1 MLFPS
6 SVLFFIFCFCF
17 FFRSKR
23 VLSHSSSLLLLLSF
37 NNPTCNEDVRLNCNR
52 QYFLC
57 LFWSKFCASSKGERF
72 SPFWCLFPRDFSF
85 FFFCFSDSTS
95 LFSPMT
101 RKEAKDRNESF
112 FSFFQR
118 ALEQARVSLL
128 FWEFLFFER
137 RSDARDSLL
146 WGGKRTRTRSR
157 SREPSFGERWIR
169 FIIHANWKCAKRT
182 LSRFFSESFEKKE
195 KGARSLEISARARAL
210 SRRTRRSARG
220 KNGRNLSRTFTCT
233 RSCAFYSREFF
244 FLSSCVCFVCARLVL
259 TTFFLLS
266 RFQNEDIFRFSFCF
280 LGAKLRK
287 RGKWERK
294 RRHEVRKE
302 RGYFFL
308 FFGGKDLSVVL
319 PKRTQTWIITFF
331 VKVGGEGVQLAFAAF
346 YFVQRR

>member
-1 MLFPS
+1 M
-6 SVLFFIFCFCF
+6 
-17 FFRSKR
+17 
-23 VLSHSSSLLLLLSF
+23 SF
-37 NNPTCNEDVRLNCNR
+37 WIVIS

-57 LFWSKFCASSKGERF
+57 FFLVQILCFKRRA
-72 SPFWCLFPRDFSF
+72 LFPLLVSF
-85 FFFCFSDSTS
+85 PARFLVFFFCFSDS
-95 LFSPMT
+95 
-101 RKEAKDRNESF
+101 EAKDRNES

-118 ALEQARVSLL
+118 ALEQEALWVSLL
-128 FWEFLFFER
+128 FCVSLFWAQIWCARFSFTRREADADAFSFARTFLWSEMNSLYNR
-137 RSDARDSLL
+137 RELEMRKTNSL
-146 WGGKRTRTRSR
+146 S
-157 SREPSFGERWIR
+157 
-169 FIIHANWKCAKRT
+169 
-182 LSRFFSESFEKKE
+182 FFSESLEKKE

-244 FLSSCVCFVCARLVL
+244 FLSSCVRFVLRALG
-259 TTFFLLS
+259 FDDILLS

>member
-1 MLFPS
+1 MS
-6 SVLFFIFCFCF
+6 
-17 FFRSKR
+17 
-23 VLSHSSSLLLLLSF
+23 
-37 NNPTCNEDVRLNCNR
+37 LNCNR

-57 LFWSKFCASSKGERF
+57 LFWSKFCASKGERF

-85 FFFCFSDSTS
+85 FFFFVLLSDS
-95 LFSPMT
+95 
-101 RKEAKDRNESF
+101 EAKDRNES

-128 FWEFLFFER
+128 FWVSLFWAQIWCARFSFTRREADADAFSFARTFLWR
-137 RSDARDSLL
+137 AMNSLY
-146 WGGKRTRTRSR
+146 TY
-157 SREPSFGERWIR
+157 
-169 FIIHANWKCAKRT
+169 ANWKCAKRT
-182 LSRFFSESFEKKE
+182 LLSFFSESFEKKE

-280 LGAKLRK
+280 
-287 RGKWERK
+287 
-294 RRHEVRKE
+294 
-302 RGYFFL
+302 
-308 FFGGKDLSVVL
+308 
-319 PKRTQTWIITFF
+319 
-331 VKVGGEGVQLAFAAF
+331 
-346 YFVQRR
+346 

>member
-1 MLFPS
+1 MIL
-6 SVLFFIFCFCF
+6 
-17 FFRSKR
+17 
-23 VLSHSSSLLLLLSF
+23 
-37 NNPTCNEDVRLNCNR
+37 
-52 QYFLC
+52 
-57 LFWSKFCASSKGERF
+57 
-72 SPFWCLFPRDFSF
+72 
-85 FFFCFSDSTS
+85 
-95 LFSPMT
+95 
-101 RKEAKDRNESF
+101 
-112 FSFFQR
+112 FFQR
-118 ALEQARVSLL
+118 ARAGAS
-128 FWEFLFFER
+128 FSSFPSFSF
-137 RSDARDSLL
+137 SDADMMRAILFYEERSGRGRVLVRENLPLERDEFALYARI
-146 WGGKRTRTRSR
+146 GNAQNERSR
-157 SREPSFGERWIR
+157 F
-169 FIIHANWKCAKRT
+169 C
-182 LSRFFSESFEKKE
+182 SESFEKKE

-319 PKRTQTWIITFF
+319 PKRTQT
-331 VKVGGEGVQLAFAAF
+331 
-346 YFVQRR
+346 

>member
-1 MLFPS
+1 MKA
-6 SVLFFIFCFCF
+6 FCF
-17 FFRSKR
+17 
-23 VLSHSSSLLLLLSF
+23 
-37 NNPTCNEDVRLNCNR
+37 LNA
-52 QYFLC
+52 LEH
-57 LFWSKFCASSKGERF
+57 AS
-72 SPFWCLFPRDFSF
+72 FSF
-85 FFFCFSDSTS
+85 LQSSFLDADLMRAILFYKERSGHGHVLVRENLWREMNS
-95 LFSPMT
+95 LYIRELEM
-101 RKEAKDRNESF
+101 RKTN
-112 FSFFQR
+112 
-118 ALEQARVSLL
+118 SLV
-128 FWEFLFFER
+128 W
-137 RSDARDSLL
+137 
-146 WGGKRTRTRSR
+146 
-157 SREPSFGERWIR
+157 
-169 FIIHANWKCAKRT
+169 C
-182 LSRFFSESFEKKE
+182 FFSESFEKKE

-266 RFQNEDIFRFSFCF
+266 RFQNEDIFPFSFCF

-319 PKRTQTWIITFF
+319 PKRTQT
-331 VKVGGEGVQLAFAAF
+331 
-346 YFVQRR
+346 